1 MRLQTMSNGSQTISN
16 MASMPQDIFV
26 KRSDPAY
33 MAHAYLTKVPVA
45 AIEPFISAFTKPG
58 DVVVDPF
65 AGSGMTGVAAAI
77 LGRRSRLFDISIL
90 GKHIGG
96 NYLNLVDP
104 ERFRETAGGVV
115 CQAASKVGD
124 VYSVSCAVCAGRA
137 MLSKTTWSIV
147 VECPSCSE
155 PVNFYR
161 SMEAAGWHKSEMR
174 CPSCETRI
182 SSKARRLAEEPVL
195 DSVECTCSQI
205 QLNQPPQTETL
216 EPSLKG
222 LAWPN
227 VEIPSDRQMYQASA
241 LGKHGLTTIASFYS
255 QRNLAVL
262 AALRVSITAVED
274 DALRDKLLFAFTA
287 ILTRAS
293 KRYQWSHK
301 RPLNAA
307 NANYYVA
314 PVFYEWNVYDL
325 FTRKVESAL
334 RSDNWLRE
342 RHAAETGN
350 LTLAPDSDYEIA
362 SADAIPLPDNSVDYV
377 FTDPPFGSN
386 LFYADM
392 ALFQEAWLGAFTDH
406 KLEAVID
413 RGTRKK
419 RDGGRYEKLLTDAL
433 NECRRIL
440 RPGGY
445 VTMVF
450 GNSTGSVWALVQRAV
465 EQAGLVIEPGSVVI
479 LNKGQRSVKGLASG
493 FEHVA
498 TLDLILSMRD
508 RQADD
513 PDRLCAPEP
522 HDVTSAVASILTA
535 GRADSPSHLY
545 LELLR
550 RGIAEGWD
558 LATLDLR
565 GVTEA
570 LRELDWEIDA
580 ASGRLRPADAVA

>member
-1 MRLQTMSNGSQTISN
+1 MSNIT
-16 MASMPQDIFV
+16 SMPQDIFV

-45 AIEPFISAFTKPG
+45 AIEPFIGAFTKPG

-65 AGSGMTGVAAAI
+65 AGSGMTGVAASI
-77 LGRRSRLFDISIL
+77 LGRRSRLFDISVL
-90 GKHIGG
+90 GQHIGG

-104 ERFRETAGGVV
+104 EHLRKIARQVMDEAT
-115 CQAASKVGD
+115 SKVGD
-124 VYSVSCAVCAGRA
+124 VYSVPCAVCAEKA
-137 MLSKTTWSIV
+137 TLSKTTWSIV

-161 SMEAAGWHKSEMR
+161 SMETADWQKSKMT
-174 CPSCETRI
+174 CPSCKSPI
-182 SSKARRLAEEPVL
+182 SSKARRVTEESVL
-195 DSVECTCSQI
+195 DSVECTCSSV
-205 QLNQPPQTETL
+205 QLNQPPQTETI
-216 EPSLKG
+216 EPSLTG
-222 LAWPN
+222 LAWPD

-255 QRNLAVL
+255 KRNLAVL
-262 AALRVSITAVED
+262 AALRQSIAAVED
-274 DALRDKLLFAFTA
+274 DALRGKLLFAFTA

-325 FTRKVESAL
+325 FARKVEAAL
-334 RSDNWLRE
+334 RSDDWLRE
-342 RHAAETGN
+342 RHVDETGN
-350 LTLAPDSDYEIA
+350 PSLAPDSEYEVA
-362 SADAIPLPDNSVDYV
+362 SADALPLPDNSVDYV

-392 ALFQEAWLGAFTDH
+392 ALFQEAWLGTFTDH

-433 NECRRIL
+433 GECRRIL

-450 GNSTGSVWALVQRAV
+450 GNSTGSVWSLVQRAV
-465 EQAGLVIEPGSVVI
+465 EQAGLVIEPGSVAI

-513 PDRLCAPEP
+513 PVGLRVPEAQ
-522 HDVTSAVASILTA
+522 DVTGAVASILAT

-550 RGIAEGWD
+550 RGIADGWD

-565 GVTEA
+565 GVTQA
-570 LRELDWEIDA
+570 MRELEWEIDA
-580 ASGRLRPADAVA
+580 ASGRVR